1 MKFQILK
8 EYALK
13 DTFSD
18 VSIETIIESQ
28 KVTLLAH
35 KIILASNSDQLK

>member
-18 VSIETIIESQ
+18 VSLETQIDGQ
-28 KVTLLAH
+28 KIALFGH
-35 KIILASNSDQLK
+35 KIILASNSDLLK